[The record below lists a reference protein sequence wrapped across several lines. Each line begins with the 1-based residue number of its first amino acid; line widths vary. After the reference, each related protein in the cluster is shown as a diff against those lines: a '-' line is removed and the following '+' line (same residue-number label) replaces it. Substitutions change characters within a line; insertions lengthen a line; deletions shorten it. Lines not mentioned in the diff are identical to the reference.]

1 MVTGTGAVGIV
12 CVVTNDGFL
21 LSSAPNFRDL
31 GGHRTKDGRTLR
43 GGLLYRSDALHT
55 IAEHDLPAYQGFGIR
70 QLIDLRTHHERD
82 RLPDVVPEGAEY
94 AAVGVQDAE
103 AAGANFVELLADPER
118 ARAMFGDG
126 AAERFMLE
134 VYRALV
140 SDTEA
145 LDGYRDLVERA
156 AKGPTALVFHCSAGK
171 DRTGWGA
178 ALLLTLLGVDRA
190 AVTEDFLVSNE
201 RQANTDHWMRQ
212 LSKDSQLPWEDVE
225 PMTRVRAAYLDT
237 AFAHIDELYG
247 SFDAYVADGLGLS
260 GGTVEALRDR
270 MLD

>member
-1 MVTGTGAVGIV
+1 MGIV

-21 LSSAPNFRDL
+21 LPSAPNFRDL
-31 GGHRTKDGRTLR
+31 GGHRTREGRTVR
-43 GGLLYRSDALHT
+43 SGLIYRSDALHT
-55 IAEHDLPAYQGFGIR
+55 ITGPDLDVYQGLGLR
-70 QLIDLRTHHERD
+70 QLVDLRTHHERD

-94 AAVGVQDAE
+94 AVVGVQNAE
-103 AAGANFVELLADPER
+103 AAGANFVDLLSDPDR
-118 ARAMFGDG
+118 ARAVFGGG
-126 AAERFMLE
+126 AAERFMRE

-145 LDGYRDLVERA
+145 LDGYRELVERA
-156 AKGPTALVFHCSAGK
+156 AKGPTSLVFHCSAGK

-190 AVTEDFLVSNE
+190 AVTEDFLVSNA
-201 RQANTDHWMRQ
+201 RQANTDRWMRQ

-237 AFAHIDELYG
+237 AFDRVDEVYG
-247 SFDAYVADGLGLS
+247 SFDAYVAQGLKLS
-260 GGTVEALRDR
+260 EGTLEALRTR